1 MSARVHEPAD
11 DSLTEI
17 YDPERPRARMA
28 APAEPGPSES
38 SSAPVASAGR
48 RPAPSTLPAPAGP
61 PPPRILPSERTPLA
75 LSRAPQPRPEPRSSP
90 VDARAQPGP
99 EVTPFAARS
108 PVEYATPTHV
118 DQGPGGAPE
127 PPGGQAVPVESR
139 RRLERSEPIRVI
151 SMKDHEAPK
160 PRAEEAR
167 VPLHVQLRSMAEV
180 AGLHDAPVDL
190 GNLAPPRD
198 PRQARARRLRAN
210 VVWAGVAIVLA
221 CVISLAIWFIAGR

>member
-11 DSLTEI
+11 DALTEI

-28 APAEPGPSES
+28 PVAPGPSES

-61 PPPRILPSERTPLA
+61 PPPRSLSSERTPLA
-75 LSRAPQPRPEPRSSP
+75 LPRAPQPRPAPRSSP
-90 VDARAQPGP
+90 VDAREQPGP
-99 EVTPFAARS
+99 EVTPLAARS
-108 PVEYATPTHV
+108 AVEYATPTDV
-118 DQGPGGAPE
+118 DRGPGGALPE
-127 PPGGQAVPVESR
+127 PPGAQAVPVESR

-151 SMKDHEAPK
+151 SMKDHEATK
-160 PRAEEAR
+160 PR
-167 VPLHVQLRSMAEV
+167 AEV
-180 AGLHDAPVDL
+180 AGLHDGPVDL

-221 CVISLAIWFIAGR
+221 CAISLAIWFIAGR